1 MEAHRTCFH
10 VLLLLTLRSA
20 SAVLPLSM
28 LRPMRTPAVRTY
40 WRRDDTDLSRAISA
54 ILKHS
59 PSLKEPIYKPTPWA
73 RSAKANFALAL
84 LRSRLG
90 ELRRRVE
97 PPLVG
102 RVTTC
107 KDPDVTVE
115 WAKDEDALALAPD
128 APIVIFLHTITGS
141 AAQTRWQMGQ
151 ASRRGWRACTF
162 VRRGHGSAKLGSP
175 SFNLLGD
182 TDDVEMQVEAVRR
195 MYPDA
200 FLGMVGVSAGSG
212 LLISYLGRA
221 GASTPV
227 AAACAICPAWD
238 VSVAFDRL
246 SEDQPAVSKLMLAN
260 IKSTFIKRNERLLR
274 EWDTVAT
281 DACLAATSLPELLAA
296 HAPFAMR
303 ERGASASDYFAVH
316 NPMEHRTGVSVPT
329 LVLNAED
336 DFVCSAHNIRP
347 DLIVRDQPG
356 SLLLV
361 TRSGSH
367 CAYNEGAFG
376 RGSFHTRVSFD
387 FLDGARAAA
396 REAAA
401 AKAAAARMELS
412 DSVAEDDTLEGV
424 SIKVY
429 GIRLNGR
436 VVSVRP
442 PTVRKPVVA
451 EQEAVLSSR

>member
-1 MEAHRTCFH
+1 M
-10 VLLLLTLRSA
+10 
-20 SAVLPLSM
+20 
-28 LRPMRTPAVRTY
+28 
-40 WRRDDTDLSRAISA
+40 
-54 ILKHS
+54 
-59 PSLKEPIYKPTPWA
+59 YKPTPWA

-102 RVTTC
+102 RVTVC
-107 KDPDVTVE
+107 RDPDVTVE
-115 WAKDEDALALAPD
+115 WAKDDAALALPAD

-162 VRRGHGSAKLGSP
+162 VRRGHGAGKLQSP
-175 SFNLLGD
+175 TFNLLGD
-182 TDDVEMQVEAVRR
+182 PGDVEMQLTAVRR
-195 MYPDA
+195 EYPNA

-227 AAACAICPAWD
+227 SAACAMCPAWD
-238 VSVAFDRL
+238 VSMAFDRL
-246 SEDQPAVSKLMLAN
+246 RKEQPATSKLMLAN
-260 IKSTFIKRNERLLR
+260 IKSRFIKRNERLLR
-274 EWDTVAT
+274 EWDPDAT

-303 ERGASASDYFAVH
+303 TRGASASEYFTVH
-316 NPMEHRTGVSVPT
+316 NPMEHRTGVAVPT

-336 DFVCSAHNIRP
+336 DFVCSARNIRP
-347 DLIVRDQPG
+347 DIIVRDQPG

-376 RGSFHTRVSFD
+376 LGSFHTRVSFD

-396 REAAA
+396 RETAE
-401 AKAAAARMELS
+401 KAVQPVEAMTELPEAGGEES
-412 DSVAEDDTLEGV
+412 ATLLGSGRRVREGV
-424 SIKVY
+424 AVPVPVKVP
-429 GIRLNGR
+429 GIRLQGR
-436 VVSVRP
+436 VVPVRP
-442 PTVRKPVVA
+442 PTIRQPEPA
-451 EQEAVLSSR
+451 EPEVVLSSR